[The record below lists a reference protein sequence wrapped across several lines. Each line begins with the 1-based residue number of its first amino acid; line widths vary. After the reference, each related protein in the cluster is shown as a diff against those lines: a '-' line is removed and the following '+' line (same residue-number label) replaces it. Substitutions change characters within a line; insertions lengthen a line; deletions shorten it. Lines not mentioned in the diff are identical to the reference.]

1 MLNQFWDIAGAQRR
15 IEDYW
20 IVDLIDRVVEVYR
33 DPGADVTA
41 PYGWRYASVERLMPP
56 SVIEPLG
63 VRGARIRVSA
73 LLP

>member
-1 MLNQFWDIAGAQRR
+1 
-15 IEDYW
+15 
-20 IVDLIDRVVEVYR
+20 
-33 DPGADVTA
+33 VTA